1 MKKFLNSVLFAMR
14 GIRFAWAGTNFRIQ
28 CFIAAFVVA
37 SGIKFGIHINEWFLV
52 IILIGL
58 VLTAEVFNSAIE
70 NLVNFI
76 SPDFHPLAGKIKDLA
91 AGAVLILS
99 FTSFLIGL
107 IIFVPYLN
115 IF

>member
-1 MKKFLNSVLFAMR
+1 MKKFLNSFLFALR

-28 CFIAAFVVA
+28 CFIGTLVIA
-37 SGIKFGIHINEWFLV
+37 SGIKFDIRINEWFVV

-58 VLTAEVFNSAIE
+58 VLTAEVFNTAIE

-76 SPDFHPLAGKIKDLA
+76 SPDFHPLAGKVKDLA
-91 AGAVLILS
+91 AGAVLVLS
-99 FTSFLIGL
+99 FASLLIGL